1 MYNLPTKDE
10 KRNTAPPP
18 FSNTPHIGE
27 RGTFSGG
34 DTDDGDF

>member
-1 MYNLPTKDE
+1 MRKETL
-10 KRNTAPPP
+10 PPP
-18 FSNTPHIGE
+18 PPLLTPPIGE

>member
-1 MYNLPTKDE
+1 MRKETLP
-10 KRNTAPPP
+10 PPP
-18 FSNTPHIGE
+18 FLTPPIGE

>member
-18 FSNTPHIGE
+18 FLTPPIGE